1 MEDELMS
8 ISLQKRGTISLK
20 KEDGMRKCMVGLGW
34 DPVKEGKGI
43 FGIFGGGEHD
53 IDCDAAVMLVYG
65 NGETELISFMKKNSD
80 TGCVRHMGDNLTGEG
95 EGDDEQI
102 FLDLERMPSNIVKI
116 VVGVN
121 IYQARSRH
129 QHFGKIENCFVR
141 LVNNDNNVEF
151 CRYDISRDSSYDGC
165 TSMIMG
171 MFEREYTGYFKFTA
185 IGEPSMADSVKSM
198 FNGYCG
204 V

>member
-1 MEDELMS
+1 MS

-34 DPVKEGKGI
+34 DPVKEKR
-43 FGIFGGGEHD
+43 GGLFSFNKQDD
-53 IDCDAAVMLVYG
+53 IDCDAAVMLVTKD
-65 NGETELISFMKKNSD
+65 GEREFIYFGKQNSD

-102 FLDLERMPSNIVKI
+102 FMDLESMPSSVVRI

-121 IYQARSRH
+121 IYRAKSRN
-129 QHFGKIENCFVR
+129 QHFGKIENCFIR

-151 CRYDISRDSSYDGC
+151 CRYDISNNAEYNGC

-171 MFEREYTGYFKFTA
+171 VFDREYTGYFKFTA
-185 IGEPSMADSVKSM
+185 IGEGSMKDTAKNM
-198 FNGYCG
+198 FDGYEFLK
-204 V
+204 

>member
-1 MEDELMS
+1 MS

-34 DPVKEGKGI
+34 DPVKEGFKS
-43 FGIFGGGEHD
+43 FFGGGQPD
-53 IDCDAAVMLVYG
+53 IDCDAAVMLVSK
-65 NGETELISFMKKNSD
+65 NGSKELISFMKKHSD
-80 TGCVRHMGDNLTGEG
+80 NGCVKHMGDNLTGKG
-95 EGDDEQI
+95 DGDDEQI
-102 FLDLERMPSNIVKI
+102 FLDLERMPSDVVKI

-129 QHFGKIENCFVR
+129 QHFGKIENCFIR

-151 CRYDISRDSSYDGC
+151 CRYDISHNAEYDNC

-171 MFEREYTGYFKFTA
+171 VFEREYTGYFKFTA
-185 IGEPSMADSVKSM
+185 IGEGSTKDSVRNM
-198 FNGYCG
+198 FDNYC
-204 V
+204 

>member
-1 MEDELMS
+1 MS

-34 DPVKEGKGI
+34 DPVKNG
-43 FGIFGGGEHD
+43 FGIFGGGHA
-53 IDCDAAVMLVYG
+53 IDCDAAVMLVYNSG
-65 NGETELISFMKKNSD
+65 KKELISFMKKNSD
-80 TGCVRHMGDNLTGEG
+80 TGCVKHMGDNLTGEG

-102 FLDLERMPSNIVKI
+102 FLDLERMPKDVVKI

-121 IYQARSRH
+121 IYQARSRR
-129 QHFGKIENCFVR
+129 QHFGKIQNCFIR

-151 CRYDISRDSSYDGC
+151 CRYDISHNAEYDNC

-171 MFEREYTGYFKFTA
+171 VFEREYTGYFKFTA
-185 IGEPSMADSVKSM
+185 IGEGSQKDTVKNM
-198 FNGYCG
+198 FDEYC
-204 V
+204 